1 MENNVEKIY
10 NEARRKRE
18 TKKKI
23 SKVWLYIFFAL
34 IKGIL
39 AGIVISIGS
48 AIYLNTASRYVGS
61 ALFSLA
67 FVVIFS
73 YGFSLFTAK
82 VCYIPVQ
89 SKTERLM
96 LLPALLGNFMGAFL
110 AGGLFSL
117 TRLAPK
123 LSSRATEICNESFSG
138 GVLSVLVLSF
148 FCGLLIFAAAD
159 IFKNSKGDG
168 LKYLT
173 VVAVSMIIL
182 IFGFEHSVS
191 SVFYQAVSGRMWT
204 SNTFLYIFVMTVGN
218 ALGGVLI
225 PLCHKFIELVK
236 KSYKI

>member
-1 MENNVEKIY
+1 MNNNVERIY
-10 NEARRKRE
+10 DEARKRRE
-18 TKKKI
+18 TKKKV
-23 SKVWLYIFFAL
+23 SKVWLLVFFAL
-34 IKGIL
+34 VKGVL
-39 AGIVISIGS
+39 AGIMISIGS

-67 FVVIFS
+67 LIIIFS
-73 YGFSLFTAK
+73 YGFSLFTVK

-96 LLPALLGNFMGAFL
+96 LLPALFGNFLGAFL
-110 AGGLFSL
+110 TGGLFSL

-138 GVLSVLVLSF
+138 GMLSLLVLSF

-159 IFKNSKGDG
+159 IFKNSKGDS

-182 IFGFEHSVS
+182 IFGFEHSIS
-191 SVFYQAVSGRMWT
+191 SIFYQAVSGRTWT
-204 SNTFLYIFVMTVGN
+204 LNTFLYIFVMTVGN